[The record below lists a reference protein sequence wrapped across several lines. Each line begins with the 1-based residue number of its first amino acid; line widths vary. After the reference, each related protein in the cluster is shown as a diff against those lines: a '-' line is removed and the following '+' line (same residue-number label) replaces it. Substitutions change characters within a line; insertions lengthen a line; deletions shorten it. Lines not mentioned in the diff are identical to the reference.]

1 MRLNHLI
8 WYLYKNKLNK
18 GEMYMYIINTDM
30 GYFAGELHNGV
41 KFVEQKDARRF
52 TYDELATNKDD
63 FFNDLKKYYCV
74 EEYQIEYI
82 IENN

>member
-1 MRLNHLI
+1 
-8 WYLYKNKLNK
+8 
-18 GEMYMYIINTDM
+18 MYIINTDM

-41 KFVEQKDARRF
+41 KFVEQKEARRF
-52 TYDELATNKDD
+52 TYDELAANKDD